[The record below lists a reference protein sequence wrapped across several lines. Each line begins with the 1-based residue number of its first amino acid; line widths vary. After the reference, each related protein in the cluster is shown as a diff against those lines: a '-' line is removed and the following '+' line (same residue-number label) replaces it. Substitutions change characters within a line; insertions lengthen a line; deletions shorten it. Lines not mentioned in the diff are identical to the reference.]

1 MAVGQQS
8 KFDIWWNSPDAK
20 RILGAAYSLGASIVI
35 IGAMFK
41 ILHLP
46 GAALML
52 GIGMSVEAFLF
63 ALGIFDQPHRD
74 YEWEKVYDFDGN
86 GMITGSG
93 EGGSSGGGS
102 GGGSGNVGVISSGSQ
117 VVGSSRSVGLNY
129 SETINDED
137 VKKLSEGIK
146 NLTQTAEQFA
156 VLSNVVG
163 ATEQFVKSIDGASV
177 NVVSAT
183 DQFVKNIDG
192 ATLVAGKFMK
202 SQESLN
208 GATGLLTSSYQGI
221 TDGMETVEKSTK
233 QYAVKVEEIN
243 KNLSSIN
250 SIYEIQLKNIQSQS
264 EGLTQ
269 QTERVRTVTEE
280 LNEIVGDVQKMKSA
294 TSIAATES
302 EHFKAGTVKL
312 AKQIEDL
319 NLVYGNMLNALS

>member
-1 MAVGQQS
+1 MAAGQQS

-20 RILGAAYSLGASIVI
+20 RILGAAYSMGASIVI

-63 ALGIFDQPHRD
+63 ALGIFDQPHKD

-86 GMITGSG
+86 GMISGSG

-102 GGGSGNVGVISSGSQ
+102 GNVGVMSSGSQ

-192 ATLVAGKFMK
+192 ASLVADKFMK
-202 SQESLN
+202 SQE
-208 GATGLLTSSYQGI
+208 
-221 TDGMETVEKSTK
+221 
-233 QYAVKVEEIN
+233 
-243 KNLSSIN
+243 
-250 SIYEIQLKNIQSQS
+250 
-264 EGLTQ
+264 
-269 QTERVRTVTEE
+269 
-280 LNEIVGDVQKMKSA
+280 
-294 TSIAATES
+294 
-302 EHFKAGTVKL
+302 
-312 AKQIEDL
+312 
-319 NLVYGNMLNALS
+319 